1 MNSFDGN
8 PQAKAL
14 FTFVF
19 AFAAL
24 FLLIMA
30 SQVQMPMRAI
40 LIALAF
46 SDLIFLGI
54 VLLGNKIPGGR
65 K

>member
-1 MNSFDGN
+1 MNFDDN
-8 PQAKAL
+8 PQAKTL
-14 FTFVF
+14 FTFAF

-30 SQVQMPMRAI
+30 TQVQMPMRAI

-54 VLLGNKIPGGR
+54 VLLGNKIPGGP